1 MAIRGHILPFYN
13 KGVCRTQNVD
23 VKIRIFLLF
32 FKKIGQNV
40 DSGLRMGI
48 SKTKKVGKNSDQG
61 AFERLL

>member
-13 KGVCRTQNVD
+13 KGVCQRPNVD
-23 VKIRIFLLF
+23 DKIEIFLIF
-32 FKKIGQNV
+32 FKKTGQNV